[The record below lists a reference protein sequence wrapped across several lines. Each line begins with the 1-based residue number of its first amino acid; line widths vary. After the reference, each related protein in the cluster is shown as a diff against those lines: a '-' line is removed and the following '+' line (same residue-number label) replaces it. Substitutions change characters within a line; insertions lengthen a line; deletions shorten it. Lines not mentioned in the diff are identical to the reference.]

1 MSRRIELARGNKQ
14 INKIKSPTTMT
25 DFDKK
30 LIAKAD
36 AFSRWNYLD
45 ICVLIAIADTDE
57 ARSRLREIRRD
68 LYDSVQ
74 ETL

>member
-1 MSRRIELARGNKQ
+1 
-14 INKIKSPTTMT
+14 MT

>member
-1 MSRRIELARGNKQ
+1 
-14 INKIKSPTTMT
+14 MT

-36 AFSRWNYLD
+36 AFSRWDYRD
-45 ICVLIAIADTDE
+45 IDVLIAIADTTE
-57 ARSRLREIRRD
+57 AREKLTEIRRL
-68 LYDSVQ
+68 LYDHVQ